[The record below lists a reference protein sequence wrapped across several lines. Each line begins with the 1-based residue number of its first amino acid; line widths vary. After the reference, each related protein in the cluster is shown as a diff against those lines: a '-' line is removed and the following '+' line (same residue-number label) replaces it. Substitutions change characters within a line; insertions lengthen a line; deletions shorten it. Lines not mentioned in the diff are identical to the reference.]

1 MANAISP
8 YSQGRQPCRTF
19 QVDRLNNARTCP
31 AGLQRDGSVVSQL
44 RAESPCGWVGDVPGR
59 EEVRSRSTP
68 GPSPR
73 AVLPA
78 PARESAPNPVD
89 DYL

>member
-8 YSQGRQPCRTF
+8 YSEGRQPCRTF

-44 RAESPCGWVGDVPGR
+44 RADSPCGWLGDVPGR